1 MGIDELAALVRA
13 GLDADEQPAK
23 GLLGAARFLDRT
35 PDFYGAGGPAAE
47 ALWRRFSEARVLAE
61 AAKRA
66 LLAEA
71 LGWGHERDE
80 TGWCDCEQLTNSPC
94 TCGRDARVTAVLQL
108 LATPYQEANRG

>member
-61 AAKRA
+61 VASKRELVA
-66 LLAEA
+66 RLLREKHHA
-71 LGWGHERDE
+71 DCVSSIDV
-80 TGWCDCEQLTNSPC
+80 WCD
-94 TCGRDARVTAVLQL
+94 CGRDARVLAVLQL
-108 LATPYQEANRG
+108 LATPYQEVERG